1 MSLKTYMLKHFAK
14 VKVVHRIPGR
24 LRLKVPKQVHV
35 PEESREY
42 DQLVVRGIKLLKGIE
57 EIQFNY
63 VLGTILVTYDTN
75 QVYEEKVLKW
85 IKRFMDVVVDNLAL
99 IEQYGQHQL
108 DYVISTIEQQLKE
121 EVSKV

>member
-1 MSLKTYMLKHFAK
+1 MLKHFAK